1 MTPEHDNTPLAA
13 VGSSEIDDDHTGVIE
28 TRIVHNVHRH
38 ATSLLADAIRV
49 DAAIDA
55 LRELRD
61 FIVPT
66 LHHHHRIEDHDLW
79 PLLVA
84 AAPALSR
91 DLEGLSKDHERL
103 DAALDDLAT
112 VDVDKDADRR
122 RLTAYATTVR
132 DLVHEHLAHEEPILF
147 PALRE
152 HVSDQTWDGFSQR
165 AVATAPAEANHLMVG
180 FLEDVGTREEVDLV
194 LRHLPAEAR
203 EHLPAMRAQASATLD
218 ALRCDQS
225 SRSEKSGLS
234 ARRPAPTS

>member
-1 MTPEHDNTPLAA
+1 
-13 VGSSEIDDDHTGVIE
+13 
-28 TRIVHNVHRH
+28 
-38 ATSLLADAIRV
+38 LLADAIHD

-55 LRELRD
+55 LWELRD
-61 FIVPT
+61 FIVAT

-91 DLEGLSKDHERL
+91 DLEGLSKEHERL
-103 DAALDDLAT
+103 DAALDALAT
-112 VDVDKDADRR
+112 VAVGGDVDRE
-122 RLTAYATTVR
+122 RLAAHATTVR
-132 DLVHEHLAHEEPILF
+132 DLVHEHLAHEEPMLF

-194 LRHLPAEAR
+194 LRHLPADAR

-218 ALRCDQS
+218 ALRGDHS
-225 SRSEKSGLS
+225 TRSGKTGLET
-234 ARRPAPTS
+234 RRPAPTS